1 MNIAIIGSGN
11 MANGIGTR
19 LITGKH
25 NVTIYDRDLEKAS
38 GLAKKLGENAKSK
51 VLGDALD
58 EEVVIFTLPYNAA
71 LEVAE
76 KYKDLFKDKIVVDVS
91 NPIDFETYKLI
102 PELGTSGAQE
112 IAKLI
117 PESKVLKAF
126 NTTFAG
132 TLAQG
137 EVGGNMLDVLI
148 AGDDEDSKKI
158 LSEIVTTSGL
168 RALDIGAL
176 ESAHALEELGRLHIS
191 LQQKL
196 GNTWMTA
203 VKFIS

>member
-168 RALDIGAL
+168 RALDIGPL

-191 LQQKL
+191 LQQNL